1 MQFPLPL
8 AILDAGGEVQ
18 LLNER
23 FSQLFDGGE
32 LALGASSNR
41 LAEIALSPA
50 PSRQSIR
57 LTRKDGTAVAA
68 RAHSV
73 TVPGGLM
80 LVIDDALQ
88 DARDGMAAELVQ
100 LRTRVTE
107 LEKTTSTDY
116 LTGIWNRAHLD
127 RMIEIEIRRSTRFR
141 QPVSLI
147 LLDIDH
153 FKRINDTYG
162 HQTGDV
168 VLRTLA
174 ETVHSG
180 IRAADMLFR
189 WGGEEFV
196 VLTASTGHRKARVL
210 AESLRALVDMH
221 EFPAVG
227 HVTVSLG
234 VAEYTDGES
243 AEDWFRRLDD
253 ALYSAKNGGRNCVFE
268 NLRGNS
274 NSWSAEGS
282 ASPLR
287 LVWQE
292 SYECGEQSIDH
303 EHRRLFDLANALIDA
318 SFEREAHPEHFEQR
332 LEILMGHLS
341 AHFEHEER
349 ILAAH
354 GYLHLEAHRR
364 AHANLLARAVELK
377 ENVQAGDVTIG
388 ELTEFLASTIV
399 SRHLFAADREYF
411 PLFASKA
418 G

>member
-180 IRAADMLFR
+180 YVPPTCCSD
-189 WGGEEFV
+189 GG
-196 VLTASTGHRKARVL
+196 AR
-210 AESLRALVDMH
+210 S
-221 EFPAVG
+221 
-227 HVTVSLG
+227 
-234 VAEYTDGES
+234 
-243 AEDWFRRLDD
+243 
-253 ALYSAKNGGRNCVFE
+253 
-268 NLRGNS
+268 
-274 NSWSAEGS
+274 SW
-282 ASPLR
+282 
-287 LVWQE
+287 
-292 SYECGEQSIDH
+292 C
-303 EHRRLFDLANALIDA
+303 
-318 SFEREAHPEHFEQR
+318 
-332 LEILMGHLS
+332 
-341 AHFEHEER
+341 
-349 ILAAH
+349 
-354 GYLHLEAHRR
+354 
-364 AHANLLARAVELK
+364 
-377 ENVQAGDVTIG
+377 
-388 ELTEFLASTIV
+388 
-399 SRHLFAADREYF
+399 
-411 PLFASKA
+411 
-418 G
+418 